1 MEQQSKRTASA
12 GASRVDNLL
21 GLLSVLSQDDPPPAL
36 RGRLELLSSRR
47 WRREVESGEVA
58 RQSAAW
64 ISAAVRARPYRSCAH
79 RHWDDRSS
87 LSPSRTFAAEN

>member
-47 WRREVESGEVA
+47 WRREVELERWLTERGLDF
-58 RQSAAW
+58 
-64 ISAAVRARPYRSCAH
+64 CCG
-79 RHWDDRSS
+79 SS
-87 LSPSRTFAAEN
+87 PPLP